1 RPGDREAVDRSSLGD
16 PRTVACWLK
25 PFVSSP
31 SYPSCFGK
39 SPSRLHSP
47 SPPRMS
53 SKGAPAELLVQ
64 THASDS
70 ESSCSSTS
78 QLTAEEE
85 KTLQLPPL
93 KRLIKLTT
101 AAWFVVGW
109 MLFVG
114 KDRLTG
120 ASESDAES
128 MTAVLYWQAQIITTV
143 GYGDVCPAS
152 NDRRLMVAFY
162 VLVGNVIAGVGV
174 MDYVTSMLAQGA
186 EETKKGMLSKA
197 LSKSVAAMGGGSGDL
212 PQEAP
217 APARAIRGPPP
228 VVKALLGLLAMIL
241 VGTVFFSFVDFC
253 TCDDFDACDVVLP
266 LGETQGCLDL
276 GGTPRT
282 MIEAFYMS
290 VITLTTVGFGDS
302 VPGNWVGRLFA
313 TVWMMV
319 GVASMG
325 YYLGQIAKA
334 VTSNYVNSS
343 VSTGMSEETFRMI
356 DVDNSGALTT
366 YEYVV
371 YMLLN
376 FNMVDANDV
385 QQLIDG
391 FNEMDRNQSGTL
403 EYSEVM
409 GTTCKS

>member
-1 RPGDREAVDRSSLGD
+1 
-16 PRTVACWLK
+16 
-25 PFVSSP
+25 
-31 SYPSCFGK
+31 
-39 SPSRLHSP
+39 
-47 SPPRMS
+47 MS

-64 THASDS
+64 THTSDS
-70 ESSCSSTS
+70 ESSCSSTP
-78 QLTAEEE
+78 QLAAEEE

-93 KRLIKLTT
+93 KSLIKLTT
-101 AAWFVVGW
+101 AAWFVLGW

-120 ASESDAES
+120 ASDAGGV
-128 MTAVLYWQAQIITTV
+128 TAVLYWQAQIITTV
-143 GYGDVCPAS
+143 GYGDLCPAS

-174 MDYVTSMLAQGA
+174 MDYLTSMLAQGA

-197 LSKSVAAMGGGSGDL
+197 LAKSVAATGGGSAAP

-217 APARAIRGPPP
+217 AKARAMRGPPP
-228 VVKALLGLLAMIL
+228 LVKALVGFLAMIL
-241 VGTVFFSFVDFC
+241 VGTVFFSFADYC
-253 TCDDFDACDVVLP
+253 ICDDFDACDVILP
-266 LGETQGCLDL
+266 FGETQGCLDL
-276 GGTPRT
+276 GGTPRSVT
-282 MIEAFYMS
+282 QAFYMS
-290 VITLTTVGFGDS
+290 VITLTTVGFGDD

-334 VTSNYVNSS
+334 VTSNYVKSS

-356 DVDNSGALTT
+356 DADNSGALST

-385 QQLIDG
+385 QELVDG
-391 FNEMDRNQSGTL
+391 FNEMDQNQSGTL
-403 EYSEVM
+403 EYTEVM